1 MSFTAKILNVYLIFQ
16 IMYNVSKI
24 QKEPYEPLN
33 DYIAYIHVKD
43 AVWETGEVVLP
54 GTGDGNL
61 RYIFNELDKK
71 GFCGFLS
78 LEPHLFH
85 FQGFDALE
93 RGETDDKKETDGVR
107 AYKAAY
113 ASLKRIL

>member
-1 MSFTAKILNVYLIFQ
+1 MR
-16 IMYNVSKI
+16 
-24 QKEPYEPLN
+24 
-33 DYIAYIHVKD
+33 
-43 AVWETGEVVLP
+43 VLP

-107 AYKAAY
+107 GIQGSVCKSEKDIIIRNY
-113 ASLKRIL
+113 L